1 MSKHEQL
8 KQLVKRDAVRFGK
21 FILASGKESDFYAD
35 LRKVTLNAQG
45 ATLIGEIIAEMIKD
59 HDVQAVG
66 GMTMGADP
74 IATASSVACYRAG
87 REVHAFIVRKEVK
100 DHGTGRLVEGPVKEG
115 DRVVVVEDVITTG
128 GSTLKA
134 IERIEAAGLVVDCVI
149 AVLDR
154 QEGGKETIEAR
165 GYKVYPI
172 ITRAEL

>member
-45 ATLIGEIIAEMIKD
+45 ATLIGEIIAEMIEG

-87 REVHAFIVRKEVK
+87 REIHAFIVRKEVK

-134 IERIEAAGLVVDCVI
+134 IERIEATGLVVDCVI

-154 QEGGKETIEAR
+154 QEGGKETIEAQ

>member
-1 MSKHEQL
+1 MSKHEDL

-74 IATASSVACYRAG
+74 IATAASVACYRAG

-134 IERIEAAGLVVDCVI
+134 IERIEATGLVVDCVI
-149 AVLDR
+149 AVFDR
-154 QEGGKETIEAR
+154 QEGGKEIIEAQ